1 MIEVKDIYYAY
12 KTQPE
17 TTQAVSGISLSVS
30 KGMYIAILGRNGSGK
45 STLARM
51 LNALI
56 LPDSGDIFVLGMNSK
71 EKKNELSIR
80 KKIGM
85 IFQDPD

>member
-30 KGMYIAILGRNGSGK
+30 KGMYIAILGRNGSG
-45 STLARM
+45 
-51 LNALI
+51 
-56 LPDSGDIFVLGMNSK
+56 
-71 EKKNELSIR
+71 
-80 KKIGM
+80 
-85 IFQDPD
+85 